1 MHDAPASAR
10 FPETLDAATLRAWLI
25 EYVCPYWADRVVDPK
40 GGFFESLDAQ
50 GVAVKSSRRTVMVLG
65 RLTYVFSH
73 ATVLDPT
80 GLMKTVAAHG
90 FEELSRWEHECGTV
104 GGWARARLVGGGIE
118 DATRDTYDQAFV
130 ILACAWYHAA
140 TGSSAAVA
148 MAQRAYGFFE
158 AHVRDAVH
166 GGFFEE
172 FPDTRKLPRRQ
183 NPHMHLL
190 EACLAM
196 YRATCDATWLSRCDG
211 LLSLF
216 RSCLFDPASGTIA
229 EFYAGD
235 WTLVAGPQGQ
245 IREPGHQFEW
255 VWLLAEYRR
264 LGGTQETADLQE
276 KLFAFGRRY
285 GIDGAE
291 PRMVFDAI
299 DPAGAV
305 IANTKLFWPQTE
317 YIKACVVRAE
327 SGDNFAASEIDLHL
341 RKLKQHFFRADGAN
355 WCNHISRS
363 GTFMVNET
371 PARVLYHLFLAVAE
385 MVRYKDLLAARPE
398 LAQAART
405 GDAA

>member
-1 MHDAPASAR
+1 MHDTPAPTR
-10 FPETLDAATLRAWLI
+10 FTETLDAATLRSWLI
-25 EYVCPYWADRVVDPK
+25 EHICPFWADRVVDPK

-50 GVAVKSSRRTVMVLG
+50 GVAARSSRRTVLVLG

-73 ATVLDPT
+73 ATVLDTT
-80 GLMKTVAAHG
+80 GRMKKVAAHG
-90 FEELSRWEHECGTV
+90 FDELSRWEHECRAV
-104 GGWARARLVGGGIE
+104 GGWARSRLVGAGIE

-148 MAQRAYGFFE
+148 MAQRAYGFLE
-158 AHVRDAVH
+158 DHVRDDVH

-172 FPDTRKLPRRQ
+172 FPGVEKLPRRQ

-196 YRATCDATWLSRCDG
+196 YRATRDVPWLSRCDR

-216 RSCLFDPASGTIA
+216 RNRLFDPASGTIA
-229 EFYAGD
+229 EFYTGD
-235 WTLVAGPQGQ
+235 WTLFSGPQGQ

-255 VWLLAEYRR
+255 VWLLAEYRH

-276 KLFAFGRRY
+276 KLFAFGRRH
-285 GIDGAE
+285 GIDSVE
-291 PRMVFDAI
+291 PRVVFDAI
-299 DPAGAV
+299 DPTGRVLAD
-305 IANTKLFWPQTE
+305 TKLFWPQTE

-327 SGDNFAASEIDLHL
+327 SGDDFAAGEIDLHL
-341 RKLKQHFFRADGAN
+341 RKLQQYFFRADGAN

-363 GTFMVNET
+363 GSFLVEET

-385 MVRYKDLLAARPE
+385 MVRYKDPSAARPRPPP
-398 LAQAART
+398 ATRT
-405 GDAA
+405 GDFA